1 MYVDKVDDLRR
12 KVHYP
17 KYQSSLYTFCLHIL
31 HIVHILRTARSML
44 PPFIFRVLFRDLLAC
59 SMNIY
64 VSRLIKKLRVF
75 LYLYFVYT
83 FPCS

>member
-1 MYVDKVDDLRR
+1 MYVDKVADLKR

-17 KYQSSLYTFCLHIL
+17 KYQSSFYTFCIHIL

-44 PPFIFRVLFRDLLAC
+44 RPFIFRVLFKNLLAC

-64 VSRLIKKLRVF
+64 VTIN
-75 LYLYFVYT
+75 
-83 FPCS
+83 